1 MTGKKI
7 EDVLAIPILAS
18 TDSERTGYPTQKPE
32 ELIEKLILATTK
44 ENDIVLDFFAGSGT
58 TGFVANKL
66 NRRWIMCDIG
76 KLSIYTIQKRLLTN
90 SVGYKP
96 FALVNAGCYD
106 LNTIFDL
113 DQDKYINFVRDLFHI
128 DLLDKQINGIK
139 LDGKRRGDWVKI
151 FNYKDFDRNTTA
163 IDENYINELHTHI
176 GQRIGKKFYI
186 IAPEMNIDV
195 VGDYVDVDD
204 VRYYLL
210 RIPYQA
216 IKELHTK
223 DFKRA
228 EQPKN
233 EKGIN
238 LVENSVG
245 FYFNETPDVERSIKI
260 EANIIKINIQSV
272 KPQYESVSDK
282 NDVLAMVLIDT
293 TGNENFIM
301 QKVYFADDIRNKETS
316 GYTINLDKKE
326 ITGKFISI
334 IYVDIFG
341 NEFKE
346 KVDV

>member
-128 DLLDKQINGIK
+128 DLQINK
-139 LDGKRRGDWVKI
+139 L
-151 FNYKDFDRNTTA
+151 
-163 IDENYINELHTHI
+163 
-176 GQRIGKKFYI
+176 
-186 IAPEMNIDV
+186 
-195 VGDYVDVDD
+195 
-204 VRYYLL
+204 
-210 RIPYQA
+210 
-216 IKELHTK
+216 
-223 DFKRA
+223 
-228 EQPKN
+228 
-233 EKGIN
+233 
-238 LVENSVG
+238 
-245 FYFNETPDVERSIKI
+245 
-260 EANIIKINIQSV
+260 
-272 KPQYESVSDK
+272 
-282 NDVLAMVLIDT
+282 MV
-293 TGNENFIM
+293 
-301 QKVYFADDIRNKETS
+301 
-316 GYTINLDKKE
+316 
-326 ITGKFISI
+326 
-334 IYVDIFG
+334 
-341 NEFKE
+341 
-346 KVDV
+346 